1 MEEMVRHMD
10 REFWKGKK
18 VFITGHTGFKGAW
31 LCLWLYT
38 LGAKPVGYALHP
50 PTNPSLFGLGNL
62 QDIVPTIYA
71 DVRDGGRLR
80 QALADADA
88 DIVIHM
94 AAQPL
99 VRESYQDP
107 VYTYQT
113 NIMGTV
119 HLLEAVRHLNTKGP
133 TRTKSIINVTTDKCY
148 DNREWIWG
156 YRENDPLG
164 GSDPYSSSKACSE
177 LVTAAYRYSYFH
189 PSEYDQHQICLATAR
204 AGNVIGGGDW
214 ARSRLIPDCIRSFPQ
229 GDKIT
234 IRHPQSV
241 RPWQHVLEPLGGY
254 LLLAQ
259 RAYEEG
265 PIYAQS
271 WNFGPAYRD
280 AKPVEWVVRCL
291 CDKWGAVGYEVDDQS
306 HPHETAMLKLDCS
319 KAVEQLGWM
328 PRWNLNQ
335 ALDKVVEWMHAYQKR
350 EGVRS
355 ICIRQ
360 IEQYMA
366 EQV

>member
-1 MEEMVRHMD
+1 MNSWLHSNTKDFGNQWTRCETKTIWNNCGIPD
-10 REFWKGKK
+10 RPHGRNGEAYGSGVLERKK

-156 YRENDPLG
+156 YRENDPLTPTPAAKHVPSLSRQLTAIPIFIRLNTISIKSVLQRRG
-164 GSDPYSSSKACSE
+164 QATLSE
-177 LVTAAYRYSYFH
+177 
-189 PSEYDQHQICLATAR
+189 
-204 AGNVIGGGDW
+204 G
-214 ARSRLIPDCIRSFPQ
+214 
-229 GDKIT
+229 
-234 IRHPQSV
+234 
-241 RPWQHVLEPLGGY
+241 
-254 LLLAQ
+254 
-259 RAYEEG
+259 
-265 PIYAQS
+265 
-271 WNFGPAYRD
+271 
-280 AKPVEWVVRCL
+280 
-291 CDKWGAVGYEVDDQS
+291 
-306 HPHETAMLKLDCS
+306 
-319 KAVEQLGWM
+319 
-328 PRWNLNQ
+328 
-335 ALDKVVEWMHAYQKR
+335 
-350 EGVRS
+350 
-355 ICIRQ
+355 
-360 IEQYMA
+360 
-366 EQV
+366 

>member
-214 ARSRLIPDCIRSFPQ
+214 ARDRLIPDCIRSFPQ

-355 ICIRQ
+355 IYIRQ

>member
-1 MEEMVRHMD
+1 MD

-214 ARSRLIPDCIRSFPQ
+214 ARDRLIPDCIRSFPQ

-241 RPWQHVLEPLGGY
+241 RPWQHVLEPLGG
-254 LLLAQ
+254 
-259 RAYEEG
+259 
-265 PIYAQS
+265 IYC
-271 WNFGPAYRD
+271 WHNGLTR
-280 AKPVEWVVRCL
+280 K
-291 CDKWGAVGYEVDDQS
+291 DQF
-306 HPHETAMLKLDCS
+306 
-319 KAVEQLGWM
+319 M
-328 PRWNLNQ
+328 PRAGTL
-335 ALDKVVEWMHAYQKR
+335 ALHTGMPNR
-350 EGVRS
+350 
-355 ICIRQ
+355 
-360 IEQYMA
+360 
-366 EQV
+366 

>member
-214 ARSRLIPDCIRSFPQ
+214 AWDRLIPDCIRSFLQ

>member
-214 ARSRLIPDCIRSFPQ
+214 ARDRLIPDCIRSFPQ

-241 RPWQHVLEPLGGY
+241 RPWQHVLEPLGGVSTAGTTG
-254 LLLAQ
+254 L
-259 RAYEEG
+259 RG
-265 PIYAQS
+265 RT
-271 WNFGPAYRD
+271 N
-280 AKPVEWVVRCL
+280 L
-291 CDKWGAVGYEVDDQS
+291 CPELELWPCIQGCQTGR
-306 HPHETAMLKLDCS
+306 M
-319 KAVEQLGWM
+319 G
-328 PRWNLNQ
+328 
-335 ALDKVVEWMHAYQKR
+335 
-350 EGVRS
+350 RS
-355 ICIRQ
+355 VS
-360 IEQYMA
+360 M
-366 EQV
+366 

>member
-214 ARSRLIPDCIRSFPQ
+214 ARDRLIPDCIRSFPQ

-241 RPWQHVLEPLGGY
+241 RPWQHVLEPLGG
-254 LLLAQ
+254 
-259 RAYEEG
+259 
-265 PIYAQS
+265 IYC
-271 WNFGPAYRD
+271 WHNGLTR
-280 AKPVEWVVRCL
+280 K
-291 CDKWGAVGYEVDDQS
+291 DQF
-306 HPHETAMLKLDCS
+306 
-319 KAVEQLGWM
+319 M
-328 PRWNLNQ
+328 PRAGTL
-335 ALDKVVEWMHAYQKR
+335 ALHTGMPNR
-350 EGVRS
+350 
-355 ICIRQ
+355 
-360 IEQYMA
+360 
-366 EQV
+366 

>member
-204 AGNVIGGGDW
+204 AGKVIGGGDW
-214 ARSRLIPDCIRSFPQ
+214 ARDRLIPDCIRSFPQ

>member
-1 MEEMVRHMD
+1 MNSWLHSNTKDFGNQWTRCETKTIWNNCGIPD
-10 REFWKGKK
+10 RPHGRNGEAYGSGVLERKK

-156 YRENDPLG
+156 YRENDPLTPTPAAKHVPSLSRQLTAIPIFIRLNTISIKSVLQRRG
-164 GSDPYSSSKACSE
+164 QATLSEGVTGPGTGLFPIASEVSPKETRSQSAIPNLSDHGSMY
-177 LVTAAYRYSYFH
+177 
-189 PSEYDQHQICLATAR
+189 
-204 AGNVIGGGDW
+204 W
-214 ARSRLIPDCIRSFPQ
+214 SR
-229 GDKIT
+229 
-234 IRHPQSV
+234 
-241 RPWQHVLEPLGGY
+241 WGY

-291 CDKWGAVGYEVDDQS
+291 CDKWGRLGTKWMIN
-306 HPHETAMLKLDCS
+306 PTPTKPPCS
-319 KAVEQLGWM
+319 
-328 PRWNLNQ
+328 
-335 ALDKVVEWMHAYQKR
+335 
-350 EGVRS
+350 S
-355 ICIRQ
+355 
-360 IEQYMA
+360 
-366 EQV
+366 

>member
-164 GSDPYSSSKACSE
+164 GFDPYSSSKACSE

-214 ARSRLIPDCIRSFPQ
+214 ARDRLIPDCIRSFPQ

>member
-1 MEEMVRHMD
+1 MD

-204 AGNVIGGGDW
+204 AGKVIGGGDW
-214 ARSRLIPDCIRSFPQ
+214 ARDRLIPDCIRSFPQ